1 MKPSQIRNIILIA
14 LAVILLAGSR
24 TIANFVIDYQWWK
37 ELGQTETWVSLLVYQ
52 ILPAVAASLI
62 AWVVM
67 FWAHRGG
74 VQFAG
79 APVGRYRWYSRIVPI
94 ALLVPAV
101 VFIGSSVDSWT
112 VMAFV
117 GSSGVTIAPD
127 AWTDPVFGKH
137 LAFFLFGLP
146 FYYLLLRFVF
156 VTAVFAILVFW
167 ATGRGWQLFERLNR
181 FREGGGSMEQFDP
194 GPNPLLLAGAT
205 RTSFA
210 RILASL
216 GLAAA
221 AGWFFLG
228 RYQLLMNQHPF
239 MTGVDY
245 VDETITLP
253 LRWVLIAALLL
264 SVPLVWAQR
273 FKIALGVVAAA
284 MIGNAL
290 VPTLVSSIY
299 VKPNELALQRPYIE
313 RHIAAT
319 SEAFGISRRAQELE
333 FPTSPLEHLGADTD
347 QTLVDNIRLWDW
359 RAFKDTITQIQA
371 LRPYYR
377 FNDIDIDRYT
387 INGKIKQ
394 VLLSAREVDVNQL
407 PGETRASWPI
417 RNLSYTHGYGAV
429 MSEVNRTTEDG
440 LPMLLIQDA
449 PPEIKIPDIQ
459 LTRPEIYYGEVTHE
473 PVFVHTDQP
482 EFDYPSGDQNITSNY
497 EGKGG
502 FPINSL
508 LLRLAA
514 SIREAEYN
522 ILLTQYMNETSRMM
536 LYRDV
541 SQRLE
546 HLAGFIYWDPDPY
559 LVITDDGR
567 LAWIVDGYTASD
579 RHPYSASVG
588 VAAFGRTINYVRN
601 SVKAVVDA
609 YDGTTALFIF
619 DEDDPIIQAYSN
631 LFPDLFQ
638 SQAEMPPSLR
648 AHARYPEGLFQIQA
662 EIYRTFHMKDPE
674 VFYTKEDVWDVA
686 QSLSG
691 DTGRAAPMRP
701 TYIVAALPGQEG
713 PEFLLMLPFTPRG
726 KDNLIGWMAAR
737 CDGDKLGEL
746 FFFQLSKQQLVYGPN
761 QIESR
766 INQEEN
772 IARDLTL
779 WNQQGSRVVRGD
791 ILALPVEKNFLYV
804 ESIYIQAET
813 ARMPQLRKVVLALG
827 NRLIYEDTF
836 EQALA
841 SLSVGGVLPRS
852 SDVTSAG
859 SGQSPPGTPTA
870 AGSTGQRPPPALT
883 EAQLRELATR
893 VRQLRQQAEQLAKEL
908 QRVESDLQE

>member
-1 MKPSQIRNIILIA
+1 MKPSQIRNVILLA
-14 LAVILLAGSR
+14 LAFLLLAGSR
-24 TIANFVIDYQWWK
+24 TIANFVIDYQWWQ
-37 ELGQTETWVSLLVYQ
+37 ELGQTETWFSMLIYQ

-67 FWAHRGG
+67 LWAHRGG

-79 APVGRYRWYSRIVPI
+79 APVGRYRWYSKIVPL

-101 VFIGSSVDSWT
+101 VFVGSSVDSWT
-112 VMAFV
+112 VMAYV
-117 GSSGVTIAPD
+117 GASGVTVPAD

-137 LAFFLFGLP
+137 LSFFLFSLP
-146 FYYLLLRFVF
+146 FLYLLLRFVF

-167 ATGRGWQLFERLNR
+167 AAGRGWQMFERLNR
-181 FREGGGSMEQFDP
+181 FRESGGSMEQFDP

-210 RILASL
+210 RVLASL
-216 GLAAA
+216 GLVAAA
-221 AGWFFLG
+221 AWFFLG

-245 VDETITLP
+245 VDENITLP
-253 LRWVLIAALLL
+253 LRWLVIAAFLV

-273 FKIALGVVAAA
+273 FKLALGVVAASLIA
-284 MIGNAL
+284 NAV
-290 VPTLVSSIY
+290 VPTVVSSIY
-299 VKPNELALQRPYIE
+299 VKPNELSLQRPYIE

-319 SEAFGISRRAQELE
+319 SEAFGISKRARELE
-333 FPTSPLEHLGADTD
+333 FPTSPIEHLAAETD

-387 INGKIKQ
+387 IDGKIKQ

-417 RNLSYTHGYGAV
+417 RSLSYTHGYGVV

-440 LPMLLIQDA
+440 LPVLLIQDA

-459 LTRPEIYYGEVTHE
+459 ITRPEIYYGEVTHD
-473 PVFVHTDQP
+473 PIFVTTDQP
-482 EFDYPSGDQNITSNY
+482 EFDYPSGDRNITSSY

-502 FPINSL
+502 FPINGL

-514 SIREAEYN
+514 SIREADYN
-522 ILLTQYMNETSRMM
+522 ILLTQYLNENSRMM
-536 LYRDV
+536 IYRDV

-546 HLAGFIYWDPDPY
+546 HLAGFLYWDPDPY

-588 VAAFGRTINYVRN
+588 VSTFGRTVNYVRN

-609 YDGTTALFIF
+609 YDGTTSLYIF
-619 DEDDPIIQAYSN
+619 DAEDPIIQAYRS
-631 LFPDLFQ
+631 LFPELFLTE
-638 SQAEMPPSLR
+638 ADMPASLR

-674 VFYTKEDVWDVA
+674 VFYTKEDVWDIA

-691 DTGRAAPMRP
+691 DTDRASPMRP
-701 TYIVAALPGQEG
+701 TYIVAGLPGEAG

-779 WNQQGSRVVRGD
+779 WNQQGSRVVRGE

-804 ESIYIQAET
+804 ESIYIQAQT

-836 EQALA
+836 ELALA
-841 SLSVGGVLPRS
+841 RLSIGGVQPRS
-852 SDVTSAG
+852 SEISAAG
-859 SGQSPPGTPTA
+859 SGESPPGATAPAEIAGQLTPTA
-870 AGSTGQRPPPALT
+870 ASDAR
-883 EAQLRELATR
+883 LREMAARL
-893 VRQLRQQAEQLAKEL
+893 RQLRQQAEQLAKEL
-908 QRVESDLQE
+908 QQVESDLQE

>member
-1 MKPSQIRNIILIA
+1 MKPSQIRNIILLA
-14 LAVILLAGSR
+14 LAFLLIAGSR

-37 ELGQTETWVSLLVYQ
+37 ELGQTQTWFSMLGYQ
-52 ILPAVAASLI
+52 IFPAVVAAI
-62 AWVVM
+62 VAWLVLL
-67 FWAHRGG
+67 WAHRKG
-74 VQFAG
+74 VQFAA
-79 APVGRYRWYSRIVPI
+79 APLSRYRWYSRIAPLVL
-94 ALLVPAV
+94 AVPAI
-101 VFIGSSVDSWT
+101 VFIGASVDSWT

-117 GSSGVTIAPD
+117 GSNGITIPPD
-127 AWTDPVFGKH
+127 AWIDPVFGKH
-137 LAFFLFGLP
+137 LSFFLFSLP
-146 FYYLLLRFVF
+146 FFYLLLRFVF
-156 VTAVFAILVFW
+156 VTAVFAVLVFW
-167 ATGRGWQLFERLNR
+167 ATGRGWQLFDRLTR
-181 FREGGGSMEQFDP
+181 FREAGGAMEEFDP
-194 GPNPLLLAGAT
+194 GPNPLLLPGAT
-205 RTSFA
+205 STSFA

-216 GLAAA
+216 ALVAAA
-221 AGWFFLG
+221 AWFFLG

-245 VDETITLP
+245 VDENVTLP
-253 LRWVLIAALLL
+253 LRWLVIAALLVA
-264 SVPLVWAQR
+264 VPLVLTR
-273 FKIALGVVAAA
+273 RVKIALGVVVVSLVA
-284 MIGNAL
+284 NAL
-290 VPTLVSSIY
+290 VPSVVASIF
-299 VKPNELALQRPYIE
+299 VKPNELSLERPYIE

-319 SEAFGISRRAQELE
+319 SEAFGISKHAQQLE
-333 FPTSPLEHLGADTD
+333 FPTSPVEQLGAETD

-359 RAFKDTITQIQA
+359 HAFKDTITQIQA

-387 INGKIKQ
+387 INGKLKQ

-407 PGETRASWPI
+407 PAETRASWPI
-417 RNLSYTHGYGAV
+417 RNLSYTHGYGVV

-440 LPMLLIQDA
+440 LPVLLIQDA
-449 PPEIKIPDIQ
+449 PPEIKIPDIK

-473 PVFVHTDQP
+473 PVFVNTDQP
-482 EFDYPSGDQNITSNY
+482 EFDYPSGDRNITSSY

-508 LLRLAA
+508 FLRLAA
-514 SIREAEYN
+514 SVSQGEYN
-522 ILLTQYMNETSRMM
+522 IVLTRYLNENSRMM
-536 LYRDV
+536 LYRNV

-546 HLAGFIYWDPDPY
+546 HLAGFINWDPDPY
-559 LVITDDGR
+559 VVITDEGR
-567 LAWIVDGYTASD
+567 VAWMVDGYTSSD

-588 VAAFGRTINYVRN
+588 VSDFGRTINYVRN

-609 YDGTTALFIF
+609 YDGTTTLYIF
-619 DEDDPIIQAYSN
+619 DEEDPIIQAYNS
-631 LFPDLFQ
+631 LFPGLFK
-638 SQAEMPPSLR
+638 SKAEMPKSLR

-662 EIYRTFHMKDPE
+662 EIYRIFHMKDPE

-701 TYIVAALPGQEG
+701 TYIVASLPGAEG
-713 PEFLLMLPFTPRG
+713 PEYLLMLPFTPRG

-737 CDGDKLGEL
+737 CDGNKLGEL
-746 FFFQLSKQQLVYGPN
+746 YFFQLSKQQLVFGPN

-766 INQEEN
+766 INQEED

-779 WNQQGSRVVRGD
+779 WNQQGSRVLRGD

-836 EQALA
+836 EEALNQ
-841 SLSVGGVLPRS
+841 LSRGGLHATEVS
-852 SDVTSAG
+852 SAG
-859 SGQSPPGTPTA
+859 SGASPPGGAVAGAADQGQPATA
-870 AGSTGQRPPPALT
+870 ANARM
-883 EAQLRELATR
+883 REVATR
-893 VRQLRQQAEQLAKEL
+893 LRQLRQQAEDLAKQL
-908 QRVESDLQE
+908 QQVESDLQK

>member
-1 MKPSQIRNIILIA
+1 MKPSQIRNLILVG
-14 LAVILLAGSR
+14 LVVLLLAGSR
-24 TIANFVIDYQWWK
+24 TIANFVIDYHWWK
-37 ELGQTETWVSLLVYQ
+37 ELGQTETWLSLLVYQ
-52 ILPAVAASLI
+52 ILPAIAASLI

-67 FWAHRGG
+67 LWAHRGG

-79 APVGRYRWYSRIVPI
+79 APIARYRWYSKAVP
-94 ALLVPAV
+94 AVLLVPAV
-101 VFIGSSVDSWT
+101 VFVGASVDSWT
-112 VMAFV
+112 VMAYV
-117 GSSGVTIAPD
+117 GSTGVALPAD
-127 AWTDPVFGKH
+127 AWTDPVFSKP
-137 LAFFLFGLP
+137 LAFYLFGLP

-167 ATGRGWQLFERLNR
+167 ATGRGWQIFERLDR
-181 FREGGGSMEQFDP
+181 FREAGGSVEQFDP

-210 RILASL
+210 RVLGSL

-221 AGWFFLG
+221 AAWFFLG

-245 VDETITLP
+245 VDENITLP
-253 LRWVLIAALLL
+253 LRWLVILGLLL
-264 SVPLVWAQR
+264 SVPLIWAQR
-273 FKIALGVVAAA
+273 VKIALGVVAAA
-284 MIGNAL
+284 LVANAL

-299 VKPNELALQRPYIE
+299 VRPNELSLQRPYIE
-313 RHIAAT
+313 RHITAT
-319 SEAFGISRRAQELE
+319 SEAFGISRRAKELV
-333 FPTSPLEHLGADTD
+333 FASAPVEHLGAATD

-377 FNDIDIDRYT
+377 FHDIDIDRYT
-387 INGKIKQ
+387 IQGKIKQ
-394 VLLSAREVDVNQL
+394 VLLSAREVDINQL

-440 LPMLLIQDA
+440 LPVLLIQDA
-449 PPEIKIPDIQ
+449 PPEIRIPDIQ

-473 PVFVHTDQP
+473 PVFVATEQA
-482 EFDYPSGDQNITSNY
+482 EFDYPSGNQNITSSY
-497 EGKGG
+497 EGTGG

-514 SIREAEYN
+514 SIREADYN
-522 ILLTQYMNETSRMM
+522 ILLTQYMNENSRMM
-536 LYRDV
+536 IYRDV

-546 HLAGFIYWDPDPY
+546 HVAGFIHWDTDPY
-559 LVITDDGR
+559 LVISDDGK
-567 LAWIVDGYTASD
+567 LSWIVDGYTASD
-579 RHPYSASVG
+579 RHPYSAG
-588 VAAFGRTINYVRN
+588 VTVTTFGRTINYVRN

-609 YDGTTALFIF
+609 YNGTTTLYIF
-619 DEDDPIIQAYSN
+619 DEEDPIIQAYRN
-631 LFPDLFQ
+631 LFPDLFRAKEDM
-638 SQAEMPPSLR
+638 SASLR

-674 VFYTKEDVWDVA
+674 VFYTKEDVWDIA

-691 DTGRAAPMRP
+691 DTGRATPMRP
-701 TYIVAALPGQEG
+701 TYIVAGLPGQG
-713 PEFLLMLPFTPRG
+713 SPEFLLMLPFTPRG

-746 FFFQLSKQQLVYGPN
+746 FFFQLSKQQLVFGPN

-766 INQEEN
+766 INQDEE

-791 ILALPVEKNFLYV
+791 ILALPVEENFLYV

-841 SLSVGGVLPRS
+841 RLSEGGETRPGAI
-852 SDVTSAG
+852 TSAG
-859 SGQSPPGTPTA
+859 EIPSAEQAAASGSG
-870 AGSTGQRPPPALT
+870 PPPAVS
-883 EAQLRELATR
+883 EARLRELATR

-908 QRVESDLQE
+908 QQVESELRD

>member
-1 MKPSQIRNIILIA
+1 MKPSQIRNIVLIVLA
-14 LAVILLAGSR
+14 LLLLAGSR
-24 TIANFVIDYQWWK
+24 TIANFVIEYEWWK
-37 ELGQTETWVSLLVYQ
+37 ELGQVETWFSILVYRFF
-52 ILPAVAASLI
+52 PAVVASVI

-67 FWAHRGG
+67 IWAHRGG

-79 APVGRYRWYSRIVPI
+79 APMARYPLYRRLAPVV
-94 ALLVPAV
+94 LLIPAV

-112 VMAFV
+112 VMAYV
-117 GSSGVTIAPD
+117 GSRGITIPPD

-137 LAFFLFGLP
+137 LSFFLFSLP
-146 FYYLLLRFVF
+146 FLYLLLRFVF
-156 VTAVFAILVFW
+156 TTAVFAILVFW
-167 ATGRGWQLFERLNR
+167 ATGRGWQIFERLQR
-181 FREGGGSMEQFDP
+181 FREGGGAMEEFDP

-210 RILASL
+210 RVLASL
-216 GLAAA
+216 GLIAAA
-221 AGWFFLG
+221 AWFFLG

-245 VDETITLP
+245 VDENVTLP
-253 LRWVLIAALLL
+253 LRWVVIAAFLLA
-264 SVPLVWAQR
+264 VPLIWAR
-273 FKIALGVVAAA
+273 RIKVAGGVVAASLIA
-284 MIGNAL
+284 NAL
-290 VPTLVSSIY
+290 IPTVFSSIW
-299 VKPNELALQRPYIE
+299 VKPSELDYQKPYIE

-319 SEAFGISRRAQELE
+319 SEAFGISRRAQLLE
-333 FPTSPLEHLGADTD
+333 FPTLPIEHLGAETD
-347 QTLVDNIRLWDW
+347 QNLVDNIRLWDW
-359 RAFKDTITQIQA
+359 HAFKDTITQIQA
-371 LRPYYR
+371 LRPYYH

-387 INGKIKQ
+387 IDGKIKQ

-429 MSEVNRTTEDG
+429 MAEVNRTTEDG
-440 LPMLLIQDA
+440 LPVLLIQDA

-473 PVFVHTDQP
+473 PVFVNTDQP
-482 EFDYPSGDQNITSNY
+482 EFDYPSGDRNITSSY
-497 EGKGG
+497 QGTGG

-514 SIREAEYN
+514 SISEAEYN
-522 ILLTQYMNETSRMM
+522 IVLTQYLNENSRMM
-536 LYRDV
+536 LHRNV
-541 SQRLE
+541 SERLE
-546 HLAGFIYWDPDPY
+546 HLAGFIDWDTDPY
-559 LVITDDGR
+559 LVITDEGR

-579 RHPYSASVG
+579 RHPYSASVA
-588 VAAFGRTINYVRN
+588 VFSFGRTINYVRN

-609 YDGTTALFIF
+609 YNGTTTLYIF
-619 DEDDPIIQAYSN
+619 DPEDPIIQAYNS
-631 LFPDLFQ
+631 LFPDLFEPEAQ
-638 SQAEMPPSLR
+638 MPPSLR

-662 EIYRTFHMKDPE
+662 EIYRTFHMKEPE
-674 VFYTKEDVWDVA
+674 VFYTKEDVWDIA

-691 DTGRAAPMRP
+691 DTGRAAPMKP
-701 TYIVAALPGQEG
+701 TYIVAGLPGEGG

-779 WNQQGSRVVRGD
+779 WNQQGSRVLRGD
-791 ILALPVEKNFLYV
+791 ILALPVENNFLYV

-827 NRLIYEDTF
+827 NRLVYEDTF
-836 EQALA
+836 EQALGRLSTGRVQLSSATTTAGGESSAA
-841 SLSVGGVLPRS
+841 SG
-852 SDVTSAG
+852 TS
-859 SGQSPPGTPTA
+859 PTA
-870 AGSTGQRPPPALT
+870 AAPGTAPAAGDAQMREL
-883 EAQLRELATR
+883 ARRLRQLREQAQELAR
-893 VRQLRQQAEQLAKEL
+893 EL
-908 QRVESDLQE
+908 EEVESGIQQ